1 MSSRDSK
8 KPGPRTAARRP
19 SHASVA
25 FIVGCALIAVGGC
38 SSGEGFK
45 PLYATA
51 DGTTFDQ
58 RLATVEIANIP
69 GRVGQRIRN
78 ELVFQRSTGSD
89 AAPPERRLDIAITE
103 TLLTTLVDT
112 TGASSSQV
120 YQIEAR
126 YQLIDLNTKKKIF
139 EGRSLGRGSF
149 DRFASIYSNIRAR
162 QDAENR
168 VAKSLAEDIRTRV
181 ITFMSRP
188 S

>member
-1 MSSRDSK
+1 MSSRE
-8 KPGPRTAARRP
+8 
-19 SHASVA
+19 ASQPAFKTPLLRSACVVA
-25 FIVGCALIAVGGC
+25 GVGFAVLAFSGC

-45 PLYATA
+45 PLYAISG
-51 DGTTFDQ
+51 GTTIDERF
-58 RLATVEIANIP
+58 ATVEIANIP

-78 ELVFQRSTGSD
+78 ELVFQRSIGGD
-89 AAPPERRLDIAITE
+89 AVSPERRLDIAITE
-103 TLLTTLVDT
+103 TILTTLVDT

-126 YQLIDLNTKKKIF
+126 YQLIDLKTKQKIF

>member
-1 MSSRDSK
+1 M
-8 KPGPRTAARRP
+8 
-19 SHASVA
+19 A
-25 FIVGCALIAVGGC
+25 FLVGCAMLAVGGC

-51 DGTTFDQ
+51 DGTTTDQ
-58 RLATVEIANIP
+58 RLATVEIATIP

-78 ELVFQRSTGSD
+78 ELVFQRSTVSD
-89 AAPPERRLDIAITE
+89 ATTAERRLDIAITE

-126 YQLIDLNTKKKIF
+126 YQLIDLKTKKKIF

-162 QDAENR
+162 QDTENR